1 MRGAGTA
8 LPWIDLAAFA
18 RRAVEMSA
26 ADRTRVGNVDGW
38 TFFDRG
44 LVDAAVALE
53 HAAGVAAAKTLA
65 GLDRFHD
72 QVFLTPPWPEIYRA
86 DRERRLDPQDG
97 IAEYHR
103 LRDACVRLGY
113 DPVILPRVAA
123 EARADFVLSCLSWA
137 RRPQAAPSGPGHSP
151 PVSRRDSAAQS
162 SRPSPRARYSPAR
175 RSRSG
180 GSAARRS
187 TATQR
192 AQSGAMLQPGW
203 PTRAVGRR

>member
-1 MRGAGTA
+1 MGSEAATRHVILSGCSGAGKSTLLAELGRRGYRTVEEPGRRIVAEEMRGAGTA
-8 LPWIDLAAFA
+8 LPWIDLASFA

-26 ADRTRVGNVDGW
+26 ADRTRLGNVDGW

-113 DPVILPRVAA
+113 DPVILPRVAV
-123 EARADFVLSCLSWA
+123 EARADFVLSCLS
-137 RRPQAAPSGPGHSP
+137 
-151 PVSRRDSAAQS
+151 
-162 SRPSPRARYSPAR
+162 
-175 RSRSG
+175 
-180 GSAARRS
+180 
-187 TATQR
+187 
-192 AQSGAMLQPGW
+192 
-203 PTRAVGRR
+203 